1 MTSGARPRFVL
12 PLQIFYKTPLEI
24 GLDALS
30 FAESPSNKP
39 YKACQNL
46 QKTKIPQPQRR
57 LPLTI
62 WPLTWLAWPQP
73 IKRLRHPSQLPR

>member
-1 MTSGARPRFVL
+1 MTSGAQPRFVL

-46 QKTKIPQPQRR
+46 QKTKTPQP
-57 LPLTI
+57 LPLTTWPLI
-62 WPLTWLAWPQP
+62 WPVWPLP
-73 IKRLRHPSQLPR
+73 IKRLHLLKPPPR

>member
-1 MTSGARPRFVL
+1 L

-24 GLDALS
+24 GSDALS
-30 FAESPSNKP
+30 FAEYHPNKP

-46 QKTKIPQPQRR
+46 LKTKIPQLHL

-62 WPLTWLAWPQP
+62 WPRTWPAWPQQT
-73 IKRLRHPSQLPR
+73 KLLRQLNQPLH

>member
-1 MTSGARPRFVL
+1 MTSGAQPRFVL

-30 FAESPSNKP
+30 SAEYPSNKP

-46 QKTKIPQPQRR
+46 QKTKIPQPHTLR
-57 LPLTI
+57 LTI
-62 WPLTWLAWPQP
+62 
-73 IKRLRHPSQLPR
+73 

>member
-1 MTSGARPRFVL
+1 LFCFI
-12 PLQIFYKTPLEI
+12 QIFYKNPLEI

-30 FAESPSNKP
+30 FAEYPSNKP

-46 QKTKIPQPQRR
+46 QKTKTPQPHH

-62 WPLTWLAWPQP
+62 WPRTWRAWHPLPKLTQQQNQP
-73 IKRLRHPSQLPR
+73 LI